1 MILSD
6 IRRKKLMELAY
17 KLKNNEGQ
25 SQIIDEITTP
35 YSKIVKNI
43 LPNANFEWR
52 KDKTYNR

>member
-1 MILSD
+1 
-6 IRRKKLMELAY
+6 MELAY